1 MLASRSRILATKSR
15 SFTDDAND
23 MEFESVPP
31 TKGDRYNTQQVTQD
45 YAYND
50 GERKFRTNQDKDMA
64 WLEDAKLPLNRTNT
78 YTLSQNRSDFIVSD
92 QARSL
97 SAKRARLAKET
108 DHDDLPGTSSSQNS
122 SQPLKLRPPPTSLN
136 MDSFLSSGTSFD
148 NRKLRADLDR
158 AKRWIKQAEESY
170 EELASLRYTAAEKQL
185 VDIREKAKLRFE
197 LNTASEKLIKSLQE
211 TQHQL
216 ESNLA
221 STREELGLYRVTV
234 KELKKE
240 NETLR
245 VNSGSKTEI
254 IDASELELFN
264 KWKMTRHTGDVDE
277 VKEVA
282 AERDELRKQL
292 RAMTEVMKMRSHSH
306 EMELDRARKREE
318 HKSFFAGPSSSI
330 DSTKNDKSEL
340 YEDLTGLL
348 LTDVKRTA
356 DSIVYNC
363 LQTGRN
369 GTLHFKLSQ
378 NNDQP
383 NELHYQPMLDKQR
396 DADLILRLPEYLTT
410 EIEFTRDKANSFFW
424 RLLTFL
430 QSSDKK
436 DHAGK

>member
-15 SFTDDAND
+15 SFADDSND
-23 MEFESVPP
+23 MEFESAPP
-31 TKGDRYNTQQVTQD
+31 TKGDRINTQQITQD
-45 YAYND
+45 YD
-50 GERKFRTNQDKDMA
+50 RDMA
-64 WLEDAKLPLNRTNT
+64 WLEDAKLPLNRTNLFT
-78 YTLSQNRSDFIVSD
+78 SSQNQSDFIVSD

-108 DHDDLPGTSSSQNS
+108 EQDDLPGTSKSQNS

-136 MDSFLSSGTSFD
+136 MDSFLSSSTSFD

-185 VDIREKAKLRFE
+185 VNIREKAKLRFE
-197 LNTASEKLIKSLQE
+197 SSEKLIKSLQE
-211 TQHQL
+211 TQQQL
-216 ESNLA
+216 EANLA
-221 STREELGLYRVTV
+221 STREELGLYRVKA

-240 NETLR
+240 NEMLSA
-245 VNSGSKTEI
+245 NSGSQTESI
-254 IDASELELFN
+254 EASELELFN
-264 KWKMTRHTGDVDE
+264 KWKMSRNTGEIDE
-277 VKEVA
+277 VKQVA

-292 RAMTEVMKMRSHSH
+292 RAMTEVMRSHSH
-306 EMELDRARKREE
+306 EMELDKARKREE
-318 HKSFFAGPSSSI
+318 HKSFFAGAPSST

-396 DADLILRLPEYLTT
+396 DADLIMRLPEYLTT